1 MHGARYAG
9 VLDIG
14 KTNVK
19 VAVADLRT
27 VREVDVMTCANTVLP
42 GPPYPHFDTAAH
54 WDFICDALRQL
65 SEKHPV
71 DAISVTAHGASGVL
85 LTSSGGLAAPVIDY
99 EFTGPDELASEYD
112 DLRPD
117 FAETGSP
124 RLAMGLNV
132 GAQLFWQ
139 FRSDPGLV
147 DRVAT
152 FLTYPQYW
160 AFRLTGVKANEV
172 SSLGCHTDL
181 WNPYANRYSS
191 LVDTLGLSGRMAP
204 VRRASDCLGTLL
216 PDVSERTGLPPRTP
230 VYCGIHDSNASL
242 LPHLLTRKAPFS
254 VVSTGTWVIAFSIGG
269 RSVALDPGRD
279 TLMNVNAFGEAVPS
293 ARFMGGREFEILM
306 NARESG
312 CDQRDADAVI
322 EERIMLFPAVEPR
335 SGPFQGRRARWNVD
349 ETGLSNGERYAA
361 VANYLALVTAEM
373 LEMTGADGPI
383 IVEGPFA
390 QNDCFLAMLQAA
402 AQRPVETQKTSAT
415 GTAIGAALLIS
426 GGRAGSGALQEML
439 QTDVTPVKSQPALEA
454 YAKAW
459 REAVR
464 ET

>member
-1 MHGARYAG
+1 MRGTRYAG

-19 VAVADLRT
+19 VAVVDLGT
-27 VREVDVMTCANTVLP
+27 EREVDVMTCANTVLP
-42 GPPYPHFDTAAH
+42 GPPYPHFDTATH

-65 SEKHPV
+65 NEKHPI

-85 LTSSGGLAAPVIDY
+85 LTSSGDLAAPVIDY

-124 RLAMGLNV
+124 RLAMGLNA

-139 FRSDPGLV
+139 FRSDPGLA
-147 DRVAT
+147 DRVAA

-160 AFRLTGVKANEV
+160 AFRLTGVAANEV

-181 WNPYANRYSS
+181 WDPYGKRYST
-191 LVDTLGLSGRMAP
+191 LVSKLGLSGKMAP
-204 VRRASDCLGTLL
+204 VRGAHECLGILT
-216 PDVSERTGLPPRTP
+216 PEVSQRTGLPPQTL

-242 LPHLLTRKAPFS
+242 LPHLLKRAVPFS

-269 RSVALDPGRD
+269 QSVALDPRRD
-279 TLMNVNAFGEAVPS
+279 TLMNVNAFGETVPS

-306 NARESG
+306 QARDGSY
-312 CDQRDADAVI
+312 DQRDADAVA
-322 EERIMLFPAVEPR
+322 EKQIMLFPAVEPR
-335 SGPFQGRRARWNVD
+335 SGPFQGETACWNV
-349 ETGLSNGERYAA
+349 EESGLSDGERFAA
-361 VANYLALVTAEM
+361 VSNYLALVTAEM
-373 LEMTGADGPI
+373 LVMIGADGPI

-402 AQRPVETQKTSAT
+402 AQRPVETQKASAT
-415 GTAIGAALLIS
+415 GTAIGAALLVS
-426 GGRAGSGALQEML
+426 CGSDGSSSSREILR
-439 QTDVTPVKSQPALEA
+439 TDIAPVKSQPVLEA
-454 YAKAW
+454 YAQAW

-464 ET
+464 KA